1 MKPENT
7 IVRCGEYDAANIHE
21 RLPHQDQKVKHISI
35 HPAFNMKNLYYDV
48 ALVHTETNFALD
60 EHIQPICLPDPTS
73 PQPFTGDKPCY
84 TMGYGKD
91 GYGISISFEKLSL
104 EIEVSYKIMQLANNK
119 N

>member
-1 MKPENT
+1 MRKYHGLLNYYWNLDLNSFYRSLKTENT
-7 IVRCGEYDAANIHE
+7 IVRCGEYDADNIHE

-73 PQPFTGDKPCY
+73 PQPSSGDKPCY

-91 GYGISISFEKLSL
+91 GYGK
-104 EIEVSYKIMQLANNK
+104 
-119 N
+119 

>member
-1 MKPENT
+1 MKTENT

-21 RLPHQDQKVKHISI
+21 RLPHQDKKVKHISI

-48 ALVHTETNFALD
+48 ALVHTQTDFAFE

-73 PQPFTGDKPCY
+73 PQPSYGDKPCY

-91 GYGISISFEKLSL
+91 GYGK
-104 EIEVSYKIMQLANNK
+104 
-119 N
+119 